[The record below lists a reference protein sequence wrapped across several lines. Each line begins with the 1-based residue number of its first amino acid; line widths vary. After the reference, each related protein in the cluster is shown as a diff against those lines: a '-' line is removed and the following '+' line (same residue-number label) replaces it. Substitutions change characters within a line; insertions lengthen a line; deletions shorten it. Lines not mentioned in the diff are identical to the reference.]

1 MKKHSKLRKGQIH
14 GKGPAPFL
22 NNRGKLVALE
32 KPGRGLVAGG
42 GHISDVKDKEGTN
55 SLVKP
60 NRKDFVDGMEVMS
73 MDNYQEKMGKSGGTV
88 PGPIKAKPGLNHG
101 QGDRMKEIL
110 GQGQQERGTNL
121 GRVQNTTYPV
131 VRKDQSGSQLNKGYG
146 LQQLN
151 PSANDKKMNKAN
163 IVEEPGGDF
172 NGRNRANKRVNLGGD
187 LDRNRGNMR
196 VNLGGDLDGNR
207 GNMHVN
213 LGGDLDG
220 NRGNM
225 RVNGNRRGNKRVN
238 LGGDLDGNRGNMR
251 VNLGGDLDGNR
262 GNMHVNLGGDL
273 DGNRGNMRVN
283 LGDDLD
289 GNRGNMRI
297 NPSGNLKENRLGNMR
312 VSPKDGLNGNH
323 RGNMRVNLGG
333 DLDGNRGNMRVNSDI
348 SVNPGG
354 DLNGGNPPPS
364 IQLAGDNSGDQKQQQ
379 RQQQKAQMI
388 KQRTS
393 GKQLYVESTTLT
405 GPPLSTRRT
414 DRQEAV
420 VKAFRHAWKAYT
432 SYAWGK
438 DEVNPVDKIAS
449 KSKFGMG
456 MTLVDSLD
464 TMWLMGLRDEFSMA
478 RKWVADN
485 FNLDNNRMTVS
496 LFETTIRVLGGLL
509 STYHLSEDK
518 LFLDKAVSNVLCN
531 V

>member
-1 MKKHSKLRKGQIH
+1 MKKHPKLRKGQIH
-14 GKGPAPFL
+14 GKVPAPFL

-32 KPGRGLVAGG
+32 KPGRGVVAGG
-42 GHISDVKDKEGTN
+42 GRISDVKDKEGTN

-73 MDNYQEKMGKSGGTV
+73 MDNYQKKMGKIGGTV

-172 NGRNRANKRVNLGGD
+172 NGRNRANKRVNLGSDLDGNRGNMRINGNHRGNMRANLGGD
-187 LDRNRGNMR
+187 LDGNRGDMRINPSSNLKGNRRGNMRVSPSEGLNGNRRGNMR
-196 VNLGGDLDGNR
+196 VNLGGDLDGNRGNMRINPSGNVKGNHR

-225 RVNGNRRGNKRVN
+225 RAN
-238 LGGDLDGNRGNMR
+238 LGG
-251 VNLGGDLDGNR
+251 
-262 GNMHVNLGGDL
+262 
-273 DGNRGNMRVN
+273 
-283 LGDDLD
+283 DLD

-297 NPSGNLKENRLGNMR
+297 NPSGNLKGNRRSNMH
-312 VSPKDGLNGNH
+312 VSSRDGLNGNH

-333 DLDGNRGNMRVNSDI
+333 DLDGNRGNMSVNSDK

-364 IQLAGDNSGDQKQQQ
+364 IQLAGSNSGDQKQQQ

-414 DRQEAV
+414 DRTDRQEAV
-420 VKAFRHAWKAYT
+420 VKAFR
-432 SYAWGK
+432 
-438 DEVNPVDKIAS
+438 P
-449 KSKFGMG
+449 F
-456 MTLVDSLD
+456 
-464 TMWLMGLRDEFSMA
+464 
-478 RKWVADN
+478 
-485 FNLDNNRMTVS
+485 
-496 LFETTIRVLGGLL
+496 
-509 STYHLSEDK
+509 
-518 LFLDKAVSNVLCN
+518 
-531 V
+531 